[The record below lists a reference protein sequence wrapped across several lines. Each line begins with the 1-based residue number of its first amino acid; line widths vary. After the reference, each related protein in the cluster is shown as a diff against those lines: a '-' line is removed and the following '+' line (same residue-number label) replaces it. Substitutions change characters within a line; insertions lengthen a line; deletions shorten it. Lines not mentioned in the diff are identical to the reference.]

1 MIFET
6 HSHYDDKRFDLDREQ
21 VIESLKNEVDYIINV
36 GCDIETSKNSILL
49 SEKYDNIFAS
59 VGFHPH
65 NAKDCDDKA
74 LDIIENLAK
83 NEKVVAIG
91 EIGLDYHY
99 DFSDRD
105 VQKDVF
111 KKQLELSKKLN
122 KPVIIHSREACQDV
136 FDIIKKSNVNK
147 GVIHAFSGSLEIAK
161 EYVKLGFFLGI
172 GGVLT
177 FKNAKKLVDVVK
189 EISINNIL
197 IETDTPYLAPEPVRG
212 TRNDSHNLKHVINK
226 IAEIKQIS
234 KDEVEKITFNN
245 AKKLFL

>member
-212 TRNDSHNLKHVINK
+212 TRNDSHNLKYVINK

>member
-65 NAKDCDDKA
+65 SAKDCDDKA